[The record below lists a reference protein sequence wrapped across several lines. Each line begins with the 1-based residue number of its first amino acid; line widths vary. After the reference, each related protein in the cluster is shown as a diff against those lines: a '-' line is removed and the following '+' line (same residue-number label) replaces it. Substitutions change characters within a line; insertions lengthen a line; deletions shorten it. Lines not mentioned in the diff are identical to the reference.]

1 MEATVKKKQRTP
13 TWFRIFIALL
23 AMGIGVTVGLFVYI
37 RSSTPADLNNV
48 QVVTSRVGV
57 LYQLP
62 SDEDPALLTVTD
74 KSKVSSRLA
83 QKVQNGDKLL
93 IYQKN
98 QQAIIYRPS
107 INKIIGVVPVDID
120 DIPTGSRDNK

>member
-1 MEATVKKKQRTP
+1 METTAKKKQRTP
-13 TWFRIFIALL
+13 AWFRFFIALL
-23 AMGIGVTVGLFVYI
+23 AVGIGVTVGLLVYV
-37 RSSTPADLNNV
+37 RNSTPADLNDV
-48 QVVTSRVGV
+48 QVVASRVGV

-62 SDEDPALLTVTD
+62 SDENPALLTVTD
-74 KSKVSSRLA
+74 KSKVTSRLA
-83 QKVQNGDKLL
+83 EKVQNGDKLL

-120 DIPTGSRDNK
+120 DIPTDSRDN